1 MAHSTAVHAVAPS
14 FTGSRS
20 IAEAREQLYKADR
33 PRAIDRH
40 IDFFGD
46 GVLSDAGDGCGE
58 LFLESLA

>member
-1 MAHSTAVHAVAPS
+1 MANSSAVHAVAAALSPEP
-14 FTGSRS
+14 GVRDL
-20 IAEAREQLYKADR
+20 LYKADQ

-46 GVLSDAGDGCGE
+46 GVLSDVAGDRCGE